1 LGDAAAVDN
10 LRIYVSGNNL
20 FTNTDYKGYDP
31 SANTGAPLGGALDKG
46 FYPIA
51 STYLIGINLN
61 F

>member
-20 FTNTDYKGYDP
+20 FTITDYKGYDP